1 MTDAVEFA
9 RAVGPASAG
18 EARRLRHEAREWLAG
33 LDLDDDTRDRVLAAV
48 SEAVENAV
56 EHAYPGG
63 EAGSIELT
71 LWCEPR
77 AVNVAVT
84 DHGAWAAETGTAGPA
99 APNST
104 APRGRGIVLMH
115 RSVDSV
121 AIRHGVGGTTVALR
135 QERPRGGPAPA
146 S

>member
-9 RAVGPASAG
+9 RAMGPASAG

-33 LDLDDDTRDRVLAAV
+33 LDLDDETRDRVLTAV

-56 EHAYPGG
+56 EHAYPQG
-63 EAGSIELT
+63 EAGSVELT

-84 DHGAWAAETGTAGPA
+84 DHGAWAAENGGP
-99 APNST
+99 T
-104 APRGRGIVLMH
+104 APHGGDARGRGIVLMH

-121 AIRHGVGGTTVALR
+121 AIRHGSTGTTVALR
-135 QERPRGGPAPA
+135 QERPRGGQAPA
-146 S
+146 AS